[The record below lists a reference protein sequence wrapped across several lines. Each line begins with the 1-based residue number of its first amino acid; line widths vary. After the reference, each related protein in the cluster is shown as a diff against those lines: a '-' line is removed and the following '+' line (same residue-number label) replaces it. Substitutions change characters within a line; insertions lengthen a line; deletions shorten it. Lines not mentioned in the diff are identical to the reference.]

1 VNEDTREVGGPPG
14 DAPPGPPA
22 EEAVPAWELEAR
34 LEATQD
40 RLLRAIADLENQ
52 RRRTGAEIAR
62 ARAEAA
68 DEVLRSLMEVADAAD
83 RGLVAVSDRPSDP
96 AAAGLAALAQQIEAA
111 MRRHGAE
118 RIGAVGEPFDPE
130 RHEAVGVAAA
140 PGLPDGAVAAV
151 ARQGYAVG
159 DRLLRP
165 AEVVVARTPGAA
177 G

>member
-1 VNEDTREVGGPPG
+1 VNEEPRQQRGPG
-14 DAPPGPPA
+14 DDAPPGPPA
-22 EEAVPAWELEAR
+22 EEAVPAWELAAR
-34 LEATQD
+34 LESTQD
-40 RLLRAIADLENQ
+40 RLLRAMADLENQ
-52 RRRTGAEIAR
+52 RRRSGLEIAR

-68 DEVLRSLMEVADAAD
+68 DEVLRSLMDVADAAG
-83 RGLVAVSDRPSDP
+83 RGLAAVADRPDDP
-96 AAAGLAALAQQIEAA
+96 AAAGLAALAQQIDAA

-118 RIGAVGEPFDPE
+118 RIGTVGEPFDPE

-151 ARQGYAVG
+151 AREGYAVG

-165 AEVVVARTPGAA
+165 AEVVVARTPGDA